1 MEHMEHMEQQQQQQ
15 QYNQDL
21 VSVIIPTYNRL
32 PYLLNAIKSVQ
43 NQTYKN
49 IEIIVVNDR
58 STDKEYYTFDFLK
71 FGKSIKI
78 IHLEK
83 NSRQLFGFPSPGG
96 HARNEGMKIAKGI
109 YFAFLDDDD
118 CYFPEK
124 IEKQI
129 NAMKKHDSKI
139 CCSDAMLGQGA
150 YSPDIVCER
159 SNYNGINWIS
169 LCRIYAKHGKLKLL
183 HQMFQHPVN
192 FWNKEMLQ
200 IHNCTSGS
208 STMVIHNSI
217 YKMAG
222 GFPILRYADDY
233 AYWKKI
239 VKFSNIIF
247 LRQYLTYFDKNHGAG
262 INYGSEKQSKN
273 IVVND
278 PHRRKSI
285 EYYTE
290 LYKRNKITKKLYQDK
305 MNYYKNKKKK

>member
-1 MEHMEHMEQQQQQQ
+1 MENRQK
-15 QYNQDL
+15 QDL

-32 PYLLNAIKSVQ
+32 PYLLNAIKSVHK
-43 NQTYKN
+43 QTYQN

-58 STDKEYYTFDFLK
+58 STDQEYYTFDFQK
-71 FGKSIKI
+71 EFTKKNTTKETMKSIKI

-96 HARNEGMKIAKGI
+96 HARNEGMKVAKGI

-118 CYFPEK
+118 YYFPRK

-129 NAMKKHDSKI
+129 NAMKKHGSKV
-139 CCSDAMLGQGA
+139 CCTDAMLGQGA
-150 YSPDIVCER
+150 YSPDLVCEQ

-169 LCRIYAKHGKLKLL
+169 LCKIYAKRGKLKLL
-183 HQMFQHPVN
+183 HQMFQYPVN
-192 FWNKEMLQ
+192 FWTKEMLN

-239 VKFSNIIF
+239 MKFSNIMF
-247 LRQYLTYFDKNHGAG
+247 LRQYLTYFDKKHGDG
-262 INYGSEKQSKN
+262 INYGSTKKIKQLD
-273 IVVND
+273 D

-290 LYKRNKITKKLYQDK
+290 LYKRKKISKTLYQNK
-305 MNYYKNKKKK
+305 MNYYISN